1 MLSLLSEEHLQKA
14 IDVIGRDGIS
24 DDEIEVEIFAFAQ
37 EQMLARRLIDWLPEI
52 FGIVLVSH
60 MGDIHLPNTF
70 SAKDKRGK
78 WIELEFKVEPIVQ
91 IAVKV
96 ATEMYHAGPRNTF
109 SNIAL
114 RSSMVNVVNRALNQ
128 SESLNGA
135 RLSGPALIG
144 IPAEIYLPPSKPFWQ
159 RFFE

>member
-1 MLSLLSEEHLQKA
+1 MLSLPTEEQLQKA
-14 IDVIGRDGIS
+14 IAMIGRDGIS
-24 DDEIEVEIFAFAQ
+24 EDEIEVEISALAE

-60 MGDIHLPNTF
+60 MVDIHLPNTF
-70 SAKDKRGK
+70 SAKDERGN
-78 WIELEFKVEPIVQ
+78 WIELDFKVEPIVQ
-91 IAVKV
+91 IAARV
-96 ATEMYHAGPRNTF
+96 ATEMYHAGSRNTF

-114 RSSMVNVVNRALNQ
+114 RSSMVDVVNRAVKQL
-128 SESLNGA
+128 ESLNGA

-144 IPAEIYLPPSKPFWQ
+144 IPAEIYLPPSKPFWR

>member
-1 MLSLLSEEHLQKA
+1 MLPLPTEELLQKA
-14 IDVIGRDGIS
+14 IAVIGRDGIS
-24 DDEIEVEIFAFAQ
+24 EDDIEVEISAIIE

-70 SAKDKRGK
+70 SAKDASGN
-78 WIELEFKVEPIVQ
+78 WIELEFDVEPIVQ
-91 IAVKV
+91 VAARL

-114 RSSMVNVVNRALNQ
+114 RSSMVDAVNRALNQ
-128 SESLNGA
+128 QESLNGA

-144 IPAEIYLPPSKPFWQ
+144 IPAEIYLPPLKPFWY
-159 RFFE
+159 RFFG